1 MNKSGESVILAI
13 DPSFDHLAVS
23 LFTGNHK
30 VYVDMCSC
38 KLGTNI
44 GFDKVFNAC
53 LDLWNQLKERLD
65 IYLKE
70 EQAEIDY
77 VISEHSPPV
86 AQFSA
91 GLFALDTLIFSKLF
105 ETYPSIKEIYILSSS
120 YLMTVP
126 GGKYKKSDSTQLA
139 KYFINE
145 ILKDDIEIVLQDSIS
160 ETGRRMKGT
169 INNDK
174 AESFLFLLRAFCKWD
189 VYGTRDKI
197 KMEMGG
203 LGIEAEKLLIKR

>member
-1 MNKSGESVILAI
+1 
-13 DPSFDHLAVS
+13 
-23 LFTGNHK
+23 
-30 VYVDMCSC
+30 
-38 KLGTNI
+38 
-44 GFDKVFNAC
+44 
-53 LDLWNQLKERLD
+53 
-65 IYLKE
+65 
-70 EQAEIDY
+70 
-77 VISEHSPPV
+77 
-86 AQFSA
+86 
-91 GLFALDTLIFSKLF
+91 
-105 ETYPSIKEIYILSSS
+105 
-120 YLMTVP
+120 MTVH